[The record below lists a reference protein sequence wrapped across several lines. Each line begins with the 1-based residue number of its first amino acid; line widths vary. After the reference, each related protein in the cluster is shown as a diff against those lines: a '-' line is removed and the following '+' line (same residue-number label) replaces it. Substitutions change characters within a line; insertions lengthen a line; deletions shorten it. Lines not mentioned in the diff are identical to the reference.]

1 MSDTHVTILVAVLCV
16 MVASVSS
23 VLWTVVSV
31 CRTYKDDPS
40 YPSLVLS
47 YIWSDRKWYAS
58 IVRYTEKWG
67 KGKVVVMNVTSNYLL
82 VTLAR
87 LVLGWLGSISV
98 KRVDQKSRPTRPRSF
113 DFVPDDA
120 ADFEAERLASL
131 FKGFKN

>member
-16 MVASVSS
+16 MVASVSA

-98 KRVDQKSRPTRPRSF
+98 KRVDQKSRPRHF
-113 DFVPDDA
+113 NFVPDDA
-120 ADFEAERLASL
+120 ADFEAERLSSL
-131 FKGFKN
+131 FGGFKN